1 MTEPKYENFEDP
13 KDYFSAK
20 CDWLQARVQEL
31 EERLAAYTPLP
42 GYNVIHSEN
51 TRLRERVQVLE
62 DKKDNVWK
70 RYDSAL
76 MENQRLR
83 EALECCADMLR
94 RVDSGR
100 ATEAAMD
107 FAMAAARD
115 ALKEKP

>member
-51 TRLRERVQVLE
+51 TRLRE
-62 DKKDNVWK
+62 
-70 RYDSAL
+70 
-76 MENQRLR
+76 
-83 EALECCADMLR
+83 ALESIAVNAKDEFSS
-94 RVDSGR
+94 VT
-100 ATEAAMD
+100 ATA
-107 FAMAAARD
+107 